1 VQRPIPVW
9 MGGSAEP
16 ALRRIA
22 RIADGWISQLA
33 PGSQAAEVLER
44 VRTYVREAGRDPAAF
59 GVEGRLHLGTTPQES
74 WPQAVEMWRRLGG
87 THLAVNTMRSGLKSL
102 DQHVAALRR
111 FRDAVPHL
119 GSPFHDRLPAGRLT
133 DAEGQYAGLRRMT
146 VSRRELPRSSRARS
160 GRSHQRIGVYRG
172 FSVPRPSPLAPSRA
186 GLCPAHAL
194 HLRVLYPT
202 YPKT

>member
-1 VQRPIPVW
+1 MLSRGRLRLGVGLGWNPVEYEALGENFRNRGRRVEEQVALLRLLWTRELVDFEGRYHRVRGAGINPLPVQRPIPVW

-74 WPQAVEMWRRLGG
+74 WPQAVETWRRLGG
-87 THLAVNTMRSGLKSL
+87 THLAVNTMRSGLQSP

-111 FRDAVPHL
+111 FRDAVRHL
-119 GSPFHDRLPAGRLT
+119 
-133 DAEGQYAGLRRMT
+133 
-146 VSRRELPRSSRARS
+146 V
-160 GRSHQRIGVYRG
+160 
-172 FSVPRPSPLAPSRA
+172 
-186 GLCPAHAL
+186 
-194 HLRVLYPT
+194 
-202 YPKT
+202 